1 MSEKRIGTL
10 IYDPSMGRFD
20 IRFGIESYYGGL
32 HCGECFDVKV
42 RMHGFRFGL
51 KWTRTGIL
59 WDFRRHASAG

>member
-32 HCGECFDVKV
+32 HCGECFDVN
-42 RMHGFRFGL
+42 GFRFGL
-51 KWTRTGIL
+51 KWMKTGI
-59 WDFRRHASAG
+59 W

>member
-42 RMHGFRFGL
+42 KDALNFISVIVPFPPS
-51 KWTRTGIL
+51 IL
-59 WDFRRHASAG
+59 FHPLAD